1 MLTDSDAETLGFPL
15 DFPSTWRTSKAV
27 AAATSQT
34 EPLSFSENE
43 TQTVEYIDAH
53 VRVSMF
59 FRSPA
64 FAIPTI
70 LKFVFFTYF
79 AELAATDQL
88 LMPIVDLAYV
98 HNF

>member
-53 VRVSMF
+53 VRVSLF

-79 AELAATDQL
+79 AELAALPTSCSCL
-88 LMPIVDLAYV
+88 SLTSRI
-98 HNF
+98 HNL